1 MGRAGKEIAPLPT
14 GFSDFILNESS
25 PPNCTCAMLAMIW
38 RGCGETDRCLL
49 SKNHLMLLPMV
60 GPEESIRVPR
70 KNGHCAIAL
79 QPISR
84 YLVDASTYFG
94 LVGHGCRSDGQNV
107 SNTTVL
113 YDSRKMDSFFTQIGR
128 VSGQAP

>member
-1 MGRAGKEIAPLPT
+1 
-14 GFSDFILNESS
+14 
-25 PPNCTCAMLAMIW
+25 MLAIIE

-49 SKNHLMLLPMV
+49 RKYRLMLLPMV
-60 GPEESIRVPR
+60 GPEESIRVAK

-79 QPISR
+79 QPISTC
-84 YLVDASTYFG
+84 LVDASTYFG
-94 LVGHGCRSDGQNV
+94 LVGHGCRSDSQNV

-113 YDSRKMDSFFTQIGR
+113 YDSRKMDSFFTRLGI

>member
-38 RGCGETDRCLL
+38 RGCGETDRCLP

-113 YDSRKMDSFFTQIGR
+113 YDSRKMDSFFTRLGI

>member
-38 RGCGETDRCLL
+38 RGCGETDRCLP

-70 KNGHCAIAL
+70 KSGHGAIAL

-113 YDSRKMDSFFTQIGR
+113 YDSRKMDSFFTEFGR
-128 VSGQAP
+128 VSGPAP

>member
-1 MGRAGKEIAPLPT
+1 M
-14 GFSDFILNESS
+14 
-25 PPNCTCAMLAMIW
+25 
-38 RGCGETDRCLL
+38 
-49 SKNHLMLLPMV
+49 
-60 GPEESIRVPR
+60 PR
-70 KNGHCAIAL
+70 KKGHCAIAL
-79 QPISR
+79 QPILR

-113 YDSRKMDSFFTQIGR
+113 YDSRKMDSFFTRLGI

>member
-113 YDSRKMDSFFTQIGR
+113 YDSRKMDSFFTRLGI

>member
-1 MGRAGKEIAPLPT
+1 
-14 GFSDFILNESS
+14 
-25 PPNCTCAMLAMIW
+25 
-38 RGCGETDRCLL
+38 
-49 SKNHLMLLPMV
+49 MLLPMV

-113 YDSRKMDSFFTQIGR
+113 YDSRKMDSFFTQFGR

>member
-1 MGRAGKEIAPLPT
+1 
-14 GFSDFILNESS
+14 
-25 PPNCTCAMLAMIW
+25 MLAMIW
-38 RGCGETDRCLL
+38 RGCGETDRCLF

-107 SNTTVL
+107 SNTPVL
-113 YDSRKMDSFFTQIGR
+113 YDSRKMDSFFTRFGI